1 MAEDKT
7 QPQQTKNSKTA
18 QPLGSGRRSVHGTPT
33 RSFVISPEVAA
44 KHTASVE
51 QFPDLNLSPGEYVI
65 QSVRRHPIGLLS
77 IWIVVG
83 FLIIATLALLPLYSL
98 NGPSVASL
106 LGIKASSLPS
116 AMVLTVPDLIL
127 AAFFTLGGFI
137 ATIVYEGNHFYLT
150 NESVIQHV
158 RPSLFHTQTQI
169 INLVNI
175 EDASFD
181 QRGILQ
187 QVLNYGTIRLS
198 TQGQETIYHFYF
210 VANPARV
217 VNAVNDAVELAIQRL
232 ENGGVEAH
240 IVTE

>member
-1 MAEDKT
+1 MPNDKPT
-7 QPQQTKNSKTA
+7 QQKATVIPKRTME
-18 QPLGSGRRSVHGTPT
+18 GTPT
-33 RSFVISPEVAA
+33 RRIVIDPETAA
-44 KHTASVE
+44 KHKQSQAE
-51 QFPDLNLSPGEYVI
+51 YPELNLSPGEYVI

-77 IWIVVG
+77 IWLVAG
-83 FLIIATLALLPLYSL
+83 FLILITLALLPFYSL
-98 NGPSVASL
+98 NGTAIATAVGIKPSL
-106 LGIKASSLPS
+106 LPTAIA
-116 AMVLTVPDLIL
+116 LTVPDLIL
-127 AAFFTLGGFI
+127 AAFFALGGFI

-210 VANPARV
+210 VANPNSV

-232 ENGGVEAH
+232 ESGGVEAH
-240 IVTE
+240 IITE